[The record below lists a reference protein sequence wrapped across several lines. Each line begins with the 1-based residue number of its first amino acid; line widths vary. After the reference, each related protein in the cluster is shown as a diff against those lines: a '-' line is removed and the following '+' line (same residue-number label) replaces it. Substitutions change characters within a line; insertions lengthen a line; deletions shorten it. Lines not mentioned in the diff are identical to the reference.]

1 MKSNTIIGL
10 IGNPNTGKTTL
21 FNQLTGARQ
30 QVGNWPG
37 VTVERKSGFF
47 VHQKKTIEVVDLPGV
62 YTLNHFSQS
71 AIDESIARDYIA
83 AGNLDILINVLDASH
98 LERHLYLTAQLI
110 EMQVPMILA
119 VNMMDVIEK
128 QGHVLDTYVLS
139 KQLGCPVIPL
149 SSHKGEGI
157 NALKDQIE
165 QSINNRD
172 LSIVTSQKGPEYS
185 QEIEDYIK
193 DKTHSRYESIRQLE
207 ENAIAGHWQEDPDI
221 IIASARYT
229 WAHDVVLA
237 VLDTSEKRTHHNWT
251 PKIDRWILNR
261 FLGIPLFLSAMYLMF
276 LFSVHVSGV
285 FQDFFDQASDAIFVQ
300 GSAHVL
306 QWLSAPAWCIAL
318 LSAGAGKGINTT
330 LTFIPILAGMFF
342 CLSFLEA
349 SGYMARAA
357 FVMDRLMRALGL
369 PGKSL
374 VPMIMGFGCN
384 VPAIMSARTLDNPR
398 DRVLT
403 VMMTPFMSC
412 SARLAIFSVF
422 VTAFFPVGGH
432 NVVFTLY
439 LVGIVMALL
448 TGCALRKTLL
458 QGKSSPWIMELP
470 SYHWPTW
477 KALLI
482 PTMLR
487 TQHFIWRAGKVILP
501 VCILIGVLN
510 GLTLDGHFSP
520 EDANENSLLSLLG
533 KTLTPI
539 FAPIGL
545 TPDNWPATVGL
556 ITGTLAKEVVIATL
570 NTLYVQ
576 AGHLASNVANAANT
590 INSMNAMDTFNLGT
604 LLKNALLTIPEHL
617 RALPE
622 AMRHPLA
629 ASVPASEL
637 SSGVYG
643 EMYTRFAGGA
653 SAFAYLLFVL
663 LYIPCASTMAVIRK
677 ELNTPWMTFSIL
689 WSTALAYSIAVL
701 YYQSATFLTHPWT
714 SSAWFF
720 GIAVFYIVV
729 LTVMNRQ
736 GIKHATRN

>member
-37 VTVERKSGFF
+37 VTVERKSGFYT
-47 VHQKKTIEVVDLPGV
+47 HQKKTIEVVDLPGV

-71 AIDESIARDYIA
+71 AIDESIARNYIA
-83 AGNLDILINVLDASH
+83 TGELDILINVLDASH

-128 QGHVLDTYVLS
+128 QGHVLDIKVLS
-139 KQLGCPVIPL
+139 AKLGCPIIPL

-157 NALKDQIE
+157 TALKDQIE
-165 QSINNRD
+165 RSIKKLNK
-172 LSIVTSQKGPEYS
+172 VTGQKGPKYS

-207 ENAIAGHWQEDPDI
+207 ENAITGHWQEDPDI

-229 WAHDVVLA
+229 WAHELA
-237 VLDTSEKRTHHNWT
+237 KSVLDTSNKMTHHNWT
-251 PKIDRWILNR
+251 VQLDRWILNR

-276 LFSVHVSGV
+276 LFSVHVSGI

-300 GSAHVL
+300 GTAHLL
-306 QWLSAPAWCIAL
+306 QNLSAPAWCIAL

-422 VTAFFPVGGH
+422 VTAFFPIGGQ
-432 NVVFTLY
+432 NIIFILY

-458 QGKSSPWIMELP
+458 QGKPSPWIMELP

-520 EDANENSLLSLLG
+520 GDANENSLLSLLG

-545 TPDNWPATVGL
+545 TQDNWPATVGL

-576 AGHLASNVANAANT
+576 AGHLAMPIANT
-590 INSMNAMDTFNLGT
+590 INTISSVELFNLGS
-604 LLKNALLTIPEHL
+604 LLKDALMTIPEHL
-617 RALPE
+617 QALPE
-622 AMRHPLA
+622 AIRHPLA
-629 ASVPASEL
+629 ASMPTSEL

-643 EMYTRFAGGA
+643 EMYTRFAGSA

-701 YYQSATFLTHPWT
+701 YYQSATFLNHPWT
-714 SSAWFF
+714 SGIWFF
-720 GIAVFYIVV
+720 SIVVFYSIV
-729 LTVMNRQ
+729 LTTMNRQ
-736 GIKHATRN
+736 GIKNAA